1 MLGGDATSCQESSK
15 QSRIGELW
23 RELVCC
29 KLVYKFHNIF
39 AEYFQFGSRRN
50 ENCSVCAQFSPPGRV
65 FFCLVVFLL
74 FQPFFPVSGGFSRSP
89 PVFPVVPSSP
99 VKKKSRVTFCDSC
112 SCGCW
117 REKDEKK
124 W

>member
-23 RELVCC
+23 RELDCC

-74 FQPFFPVSGGFSRSP
+74 FQPFFPRLGR
-89 PVFPVVPSSP
+89 VFPVTSRFSRGS
-99 VKKKSRVTFCDSC
+99 VKS
-112 SCGCW
+112 G
-117 REKDEKK
+117 EKK
-124 W
+124 IPCNIL